1 MLRKRINILTAT
13 SLLLLALSACGNAGA
28 SGDFSNGLVE
38 VQFDL
43 DEGTFDIVARF
54 FRQNKNRSFLVGGLD
69 RVFEDKIRDHR
80 NPLNIP
86 PHCNKAMSEGRDP

>member
-43 DEGTFDIVARF
+43 DEGTFDIVDVVPFGYPFWGR
-54 FRQNKNRSFLVGGLD
+54 
-69 RVFEDKIRDHR
+69 
-80 NPLNIP
+80 
-86 PHCNKAMSEGRDP
+86 CNFGK